1 MKVKIISI
9 HEYIIANSLPFLWL
23 GVKESFNKNRS
34 RTLHLWWEKSVQCVY
49 RVYNYECRQIL
60 ALAAHCR

>member
-34 RTLHLWWEKSVQCVY
+34 RTLHLWWEKSVQCV
-49 RVYNYECRQIL
+49 
-60 ALAAHCR
+60 